1 MPDRLNETQG
11 RRPAAAAPPARP
23 RQHGGRPPLAALQ
36 AKAGNRAVAS
46 VIQRATGTEQLT
58 SAAGQERTGSSA
70 ADDLVISAVTAPERR
85 APEQTPKAKADDPEA
100 KRKAAENEAEERKR
114 EVATAAL
121 DRAGAADEVWK
132 ASGQAVGA
140 RRQAAAAR
148 ADRDRLT
155 RDAEA
160 AERDQRTSR
169 ADEQRHTRDAREA
182 DRQRAGA
189 EGRAGTQQRTEQQAR
204 QKAEAAR
211 IEQEKCEKQA
221 EQAEQRQ
228 KAAEA
233 DVARFEKQGE
243 EALRKQKAAEADAA
257 RFQKE
262 AEEAEKARQAAE
274 AEAKRKSAADDG
286 AQEQAAKAEV
296 EAETRA
302 AAEKDVRKWAQAAKD
317 AVERAGKAEAEAH
330 EREGDVEAAKE
341 ALTAAAAEGKEWAA
355 AGETARQAAKDAADE
370 ARRRTEEADAAAKAH
385 GEAQAEVREHAAT
398 AGRARTEAGKARTAA
413 ETYGANAAQARE
425 QAAASDRTAREQA
438 AAAAEA
444 QGRAAA
450 AAGRH
455 SAAGTSETG
464 ARTAEVEA
472 RNAQAEAKKAEE
484 AAQESQASAS
494 GTGKSGKSA
503 GQRLKET
510 FSLTKAKQR
519 IDPADTAILRGSAP
533 VGGPLRSDAT
543 QDANQGLVRSTAQQG
558 QVETGV
564 NVVNSAL
571 GIINDGRDV
580 AAGYKGRDG
589 KGPESHQDRK
599 KLRGKTAGLAT
610 NTLMGVNDVTKI
622 TDNAVRNA
630 ENLAGVAPL
639 GATGGA
645 LTMGFSTLIAAR
657 DTVVIKD
664 TFDKRKKLKEHFQGE
679 AAARTRKLQDVL
691 DELGTST
698 GNLVRECA
706 RLADGRS
713 ESAESAMQAVDRERG
728 DIDGL
733 RHELMGHLA
742 AARDYA
748 VDKQNRKLR
757 KRAADLTGNVARTAA
772 GAVAVAAVAGAV
784 SGPIGP
790 AVAGSTAA
798 AALGGLA
805 LHKGRKKA
813 VKRYDSVRHP
823 DKHARPTLAQEGTEE
838 TETAEP
844 RMSKDGKGGRKRD
857 AWAEAFKVTKGVK
870 QGKRQFNA
878 QEIYALAA
886 GPAVPVGR
894 NVPDDIRREARDF
907 LKDLK
912 CDPARHNQTE
922 EEWEASLNDP
932 AQQKEW
938 EGVIA
943 KQLASA

>member
-11 RRPAAAAPPARP
+11 RRPAASAPPTRP
-23 RQHGGRPPLAALQ
+23 RPHGGRPPLAALQ

-58 SAAGQERTGSSA
+58 SAAGQERAGTSA
-70 ADDLVISAVTAPERR
+70 ADDLVISAVTAPERQ
-85 APEQTPKAKADDPEA
+85 APERTPKSKADDPKA
-100 KRKAAENEAEERKR
+100 KQKAAEDAAEEHKQ
-114 EVATAAL
+114 EAATAAL

-132 ASGQAVGA
+132 ASGEA
-140 RRQAAAAR
+140 RDARKHADAAR
-148 ADRDRLT
+148 ADGDRLT

-160 AERDQRTSR
+160 AERDQRASR
-169 ADEQRHTRDAREA
+169 ADEQRHAGDAREA
-182 DRQRAGA
+182 DRRRAGA
-189 EGRAGTQQRTEQQAR
+189 EGRAGTHRKTEQQAR

-211 IEQEKCEKQA
+211 TEQEKCEKQA

-233 DVARFEKQGE
+233 DVARFQKQGE
-243 EALRKQKAAEADAA
+243 EAERKQKAAEADAA
-257 RFQKE
+257 RFRKE
-262 AEEAEKARQAAE
+262 AEEADKARQAAE
-274 AEAKRKSAADDG
+274 AEAQRRSAADDQ
-286 AQEQAAKAEV
+286 AQERAAEAEV

-302 AAEKDVRKWAQAAKD
+302 AAEKDVQKWAQAAKD
-317 AVERAGKAEAEAH
+317 AVERAGKAEAEAL
-330 EREGDVEAAKE
+330 EREGEAEAAKE
-341 ALTAAAAEGKEWAA
+341 ALTEAGTEGARWAT
-355 AGETARQAAKDAADE
+355 AGETARRGAKEAADE
-370 ARRRTEEADAAAKAH
+370 ARRLTQEADAAAEAH
-385 GEAQAEVREHAAT
+385 REAQAEVTEHATT
-398 AGRARTEAGKARTAA
+398 AERARAEAGKARAAA
-413 ETYGANAAQARE
+413 ETYGTTAAQARE
-425 QAAASDRTAREQA
+425 QAAAAERTAGEQA
-438 AAAAEA
+438 AAAAQA

-450 AAGRH
+450 AAERH
-455 SAAGTSETG
+455 SAADTTETG
-464 ARTAEVEA
+464 ARTAETEA
-472 RNAQAEAKKAEE
+472 RTAQAEAKKAEE

-494 GTGKSGKSA
+494 DAKKPGKSA

-543 QDANQGLVRSTAQQG
+543 QGANQGLVRSTAQQG

-664 TFDKRKKLKEHFQGE
+664 TFDKRKKLKEHFQGR
-679 AAARTRKLQDVL
+679 AAARTRRLQTVL
-691 DELGTST
+691 DELGTAT
-698 GNLVRECA
+698 GNLAQECA
-706 RLADGRS
+706 KLSGAQGD
-713 ESAESAMQAVDRERG
+713 SAESVLQAVDRERG
-728 DIDGL
+728 GIDGL
-733 RHELMGHLA
+733 RGELMEHLA

-757 KRAADLTGNVARTAA
+757 KRTADLTGNVARTAA

-790 AVAGSTAA
+790 AVAGGTAA
-798 AALGGLA
+798 IGLGGLA
-805 LHKGRKKA
+805 VHKGRKKA
-813 VKRYDSVRHP
+813 VKRYNSVRHP
-823 DKHARPTLAQEGTEE
+823 DRHARPTHAQEGTEE
-838 TETAEP
+838 TEATEP

>member
-1 MPDRLNETQG
+1 MSDRMRETQS
-11 RRPAAAAPPARP
+11 RRPAGASPAR
-23 RQHGGRPPLAALQ
+23 HRPQTHQTPLASLQ
-36 AKAGNRAVAS
+36 AKAGNRAVSS
-46 VIQRATGTEQLT
+46 VIQRATGTDQLT
-58 SAAGQERTGSSA
+58 RAGQERAGSSAA
-70 ADDLVISAVTAPERR
+70 ADDLVISAVTAPERQ
-85 APEQTPKAKADDPEA
+85 APEHAPEAKADDPQA
-100 KRKAAENEAEERKR
+100 KRKAAENEIAERKQ
-114 EVATAAL
+114 EVAAASL

-132 ASGQAVGA
+132 ASGEAVDA
-140 RRQAAAAR
+140 RKQAAAAR

-169 ADEQRHTRDAREA
+169 ADEQRHTRDAQEA

-189 EGRAGTQQRTEQQAR
+189 EGRAGTQRKTEQQAR

-211 IEQEKCEKQA
+211 TEQEKCEKQA

-233 DVARFEKQGE
+233 DVARFQKQVE

-257 RFQKE
+257 RFRKE
-262 AEEAEKARQAAE
+262 AEEAEKAREAAE
-274 AEAKRKSAADDG
+274 VEAKRKSAADDE
-286 AQEQAAKAEV
+286 AQERAAKAEV

-302 AAEKDVRKWAQAAKD
+302 AAEKDVQKWAQAAKD

-330 EREGDVEAAKE
+330 EREGEAEAAKE
-341 ALTAAAAEGKEWAA
+341 ALTAAGDEGKKWTA
-355 AGETARQAAKDAADE
+355 AGETARQGAKDAADE
-370 ARRRTEEADAAAKAH
+370 ARRRTAEADAAAKAH
-385 GEAQAEVREHAAT
+385 GEALAEARGHAAT
-398 AGRARTEAGKARTAA
+398 AERARTEAGKARTAA
-413 ETYGANAAQARE
+413 ETYGTNAAQARE

-438 AAAAEA
+438 ATAAEA

-455 SAAGTSETG
+455 SAAGTTETG

-472 RNAQAEAKKAEE
+472 RNAEAEAKKAQE
-484 AAQESQASAS
+484 AAQESAASAS
-494 GTGKSGKSA
+494 AAKKPGKSA
-503 GQRLKET
+503 GQRFKET

-519 IDPADTAILRGSAP
+519 IDPADTAVLRGSAP

-558 QVETGV
+558 QAETGV

-571 GIINDGRDV
+571 GIVNDGRDV

-657 DTVVIKD
+657 DTIVIKD
-664 TFDKRKKLKEHFQGE
+664 TFGKRKKLKEHFRGE
-679 AAARTRKLQDVL
+679 AAARNRKLQYVL

-706 RLADGRS
+706 KLSVAP
-713 ESAESAMQAVDRERG
+713 AEAAEGVMQAVDRERG
-728 DIDGL
+728 GIDGL

-742 AARDYA
+742 AVRDYA
-748 VDKQNRKLR
+748 VDKQSRKLR

-784 SGPIGP
+784 GGPVGP
-790 AVAGSTAA
+790 AVAGGAAA

-805 LHKGRKKA
+805 VHKGRKKA

-823 DKHARPTLAQEGTEE
+823 VKHARPTLAQEGTEE
-838 TETAEP
+838 TEAAEP
-844 RMSKDGKGGRKRD
+844 KMSKDGKGGRKRD

-870 QGKRQFNA
+870 QGKRQYNA

-894 NVPDDIRREARDF
+894 NVPDDVRRQARDF

>member
-1 MPDRLNETQG
+1 MSDRMRETQS
-11 RRPAAAAPPARP
+11 RHPAGASPAR
-23 RQHGGRPPLAALQ
+23 HRPQAQQTPLASLQ
-36 AKAGNRAVAS
+36 AKAGNRAVSS
-46 VIQRATGTEQLT
+46 VIQRATGTDQLT
-58 SAAGQERTGSSA
+58 RAAGQERAGSSA
-70 ADDLVISAVTAPERR
+70 ADDLVISAVTAPERQ
-85 APEQTPKAKADDPEA
+85 APEQAPKSQADDPKAKQ
-100 KRKAAENEAEERKR
+100 KAAENEVEERKQ
-114 EVATAAL
+114 EVAAAAL

-132 ASGQAVGA
+132 ASGEAVDA
-140 RRQAAAAR
+140 RKQAATAR

-160 AERDQRTSR
+160 AERDQRTST
-169 ADEQRHTRDAREA
+169 ADERRHTAEAREA

-189 EGRAGTQQRTEQQAR
+189 EGRAGTQRRTEHQAR

-211 IEQEKCEKQA
+211 TEQEKCEKQA

-233 DVARFEKQGE
+233 DVVRFQKQGE

-262 AEEAEKARQAAE
+262 AEEAEKAREAAE
-274 AEAKRKSAADDG
+274 AEAKRKSAADDE
-286 AQEQAAKAEV
+286 AQERAAKAEV

-302 AAEKDVRKWAQAAKD
+302 AAEKDVQKWAQAARD

-330 EREGDVEAAKE
+330 EREGEAEAAKE
-341 ALTAAAAEGKEWAA
+341 ALTAAGAEGKQWAA
-355 AGETARQAAKDAADE
+355 AGETARQGAKDAADE

-385 GEAQAEVREHAAT
+385 GEALAEAREHAET
-398 AGRARTEAGKARTAA
+398 AERARAEAGKARTAA
-413 ETYGANAAQARE
+413 ETYGTNAAQARE

-438 AAAAEA
+438 AMAAEA
-444 QGRAAA
+444 QSRAAA

-455 SAAGTSETG
+455 SAAGTTETG

-472 RNAQAEAKKAEE
+472 RNAQAEAKKAQE
-484 AAQESQASAS
+484 AAQESEASAS
-494 GTGKSGKSA
+494 GAEKPGKSA

-519 IDPADTAILRGSAP
+519 IDPADTAVLRGSAP

-571 GIINDGRDV
+571 GIVNDGRDV
-580 AAGYKGRDG
+580 AAGYKGRKG
-589 KGPESHQDRK
+589 KGPDAHQDRK

-622 TDNAVRNA
+622 TDNAVRNT
-630 ENLAGVAPL
+630 ENVAGVAPL

-706 RLADGRS
+706 KLSGAP
-713 ESAESAMQAVDRERG
+713 AEGVMQAVDRERS

-784 SGPIGP
+784 SGPVGP
-790 AVAGSTAA
+790 AVAGGAAA

-805 LHKGRKKA
+805 VHKGRKKA

-838 TETAEP
+838 TEAAEP
-844 RMSKDGKGGRKRD
+844 KMSKDGKGGRKRD
-857 AWAEAFKVTKGVK
+857 AWAEAFKVTKGIK

-894 NVPDDIRREARDF
+894 NVPDDVRRQARDF

>member
-1 MPDRLNETQG
+1 MSDRMRETQS
-11 RRPAAAAPPARP
+11 RHPAGASPAR
-23 RQHGGRPPLAALQ
+23 HRPQTHQTPLASLQ
-36 AKAGNRAVAS
+36 AKAGNRAVSS
-46 VIQRATGTEQLT
+46 VIQRATGTDQLT
-58 SAAGQERTGSSA
+58 RAAGQERADSSA
-70 ADDLVISAVTAPERR
+70 ADDLVISAVTAPERQT
-85 APEQTPKAKADDPEA
+85 APQETPKPRTDDPKAKQT
-100 KRKAAENEAEERKR
+100 AAENEVAERKQ
-114 EVATAAL
+114 EVAAAAL

-132 ASGQAVGA
+132 ASGAAVDA
-140 RRQAAAAR
+140 RKQAAAAR

-155 RDAEA
+155 RDAEDE
-160 AERDQRTSR
+160 ERSQAQST
-169 ADEQRHTRDAREA
+169 ADERRHTAEAREA
-182 DRQRAGA
+182 DRRRAGA
-189 EGRAGTQQRTEQQAR
+189 EGRAGTQRRTEQQAR
-204 QKAEAAR
+204 QQAEAAR
-211 IEQEKCEKQA
+211 TEQEKYEKQA
-221 EQAEQRQ
+221 EQAEQRRKAAEADVDKFQKQGEEAERKQ

-233 DVARFEKQGE
+233 DVARFKK
-243 EALRKQKAAEADAA
+243 EAQEAERKQKAAED
-257 RFQKE
+257 Q
-262 AEEAEKARQAAE
+262 ARQKA
-274 AEAKRKSAADDG
+274 AADDA
-286 AQEQAAKAEV
+286 AQEQAARAEV

-302 AAEKDVRKWAQAAKD
+302 AAEKDVQKWAQAAKD

-330 EREGDVEAAKE
+330 EREGEAEAAKE
-341 ALTAAAAEGKEWAA
+341 ALTAAGDEGKQWAA
-355 AGETARQAAKDAADE
+355 AGETARQRAKDAADE

-385 GEAQAEVREHAAT
+385 GEARAEATEHAAT
-398 AGRARTEAGKARTAA
+398 AEQARARAGEAHTKA
-413 ETYGANAAQARE
+413 EQYGTNAAQARE

-438 AAAAEA
+438 AAAAGA

-455 SAAGTSETG
+455 SAADTTETG
-464 ARTAEVEA
+464 AKTAEVEA
-472 RNAQAEAKKAEE
+472 RNAEAEAKKAAES
-484 AAQESQASAS
+484 AQQTQEDSA
-494 GTGKSGKSA
+494 GDGKSGKSA
-503 GQRLKET
+503 GQRFKET

-519 IDPADTAILRGSAP
+519 IDPADTAVLRGSAP

-571 GIINDGRDV
+571 GIVNDGRDV
-580 AAGYKGRDG
+580 AAGYKGRNG

-679 AAARTRKLQDVL
+679 AAARTRRLQDVL

-706 RLADGRS
+706 KLSGAQGDSADGV
-713 ESAESAMQAVDRERG
+713 MQAIDRERG
-728 DIDGL
+728 GIDGL

-742 AARDYA
+742 AARDYT

-790 AVAGSTAA
+790 AVAGGAAA

-805 LHKGRKKA
+805 VHKGRKKA

-823 DKHARPTLAQEGTEE
+823 DKHARPTTAQEGTEE
-838 TETAEP
+838 TEATEP

-857 AWAEAFKVTKGVK
+857 AWAEAFKVTKGIK

-894 NVPDDIRREARDF
+894 NVPDDIRRQARDF